1 MCNRE
6 VLVQFSDNY
15 DYKDVTEDYLTDEV
29 NNLTLGYKYYAY
41 FNENSYACFIHVAF
55 QEPFYA

>member
-15 DYKDVTEDYLTDEV
+15 DYKDVTEDYLTNEV
-29 NNLTLGYKYYAY
+29 NNLTLGYKYY
-41 FNENSYACFIHVAF
+41 NENSYACFIHVAF
-55 QEPFYA
+55 QEPFYP